1 MQGSNTIKIAR
12 SSRIYMRDD
21 HALAYALDDHTLV
34 CVLDDHAL
42 ACVLDHAPVGVGH
55 AYDRRLAALR

>member
-1 MQGSNTIKIAR
+1 ML
-12 SSRIYMRDD
+12 DD
-21 HALAYALDDHTLV
+21 RALAYALDDHTLV

>member
-1 MQGSNTIKIAR
+1 MLEDR
-12 SSRIYMRDD
+12 
-21 HALAYALDDHTLV
+21 ALAYALDDHTLV

-55 AYDRRLAALR
+55 AYDCCLAALR